1 VAGDSSPRFTP
12 EPALSERSESKGGRR
27 FGMTVPL
34 RLLYAAM
41 KDDTLSKIS
50 DLKDRL
56 QSVRSYL

>member
-1 VAGDSSPRFTP
+1 MASASYF
-12 EPALSERSESKGGRR
+12 EFLRR
-27 FGMTVPL
+27 PL
-34 RLLYAAM
+34 AAQDDTRLLDVARSTNEIDYPTRHM